1 MTHAT
6 TTEGLSDVWLFAF
19 LGIYTA
25 KASVQIDEL
34 KCMVAV
40 VCYLETLLMECYQ
53 KVKNLSQEWYLNQ
66 RG

>member
-19 LGIYTA
+19 LEIYTA
-25 KASVQIDEL
+25 KAIVQIDEL

-40 VCYLETLLMECYQ
+40 VCFLETLLME
-53 KVKNLSQEWYLNQ
+53 S
-66 RG
+66 

>member
-19 LGIYTA
+19 FEIYTA
-25 KASVQIDEL
+25 KAIVQIDEL

-40 VCYLETLLMECYQ
+40 VCFLETLLME
-53 KVKNLSQEWYLNQ
+53 S
-66 RG
+66 